1 MHGGILKLKSNTFIL
16 FEYRYV
22 PVFHLSL
29 FVHPAMHI
37 EPGSVISCLQCVW
50 STSSI
55 SPKSN

>member
-1 MHGGILKLKSNTFIL
+1 ML
-16 FEYRYV
+16 FEYQYV

-29 FVHPAMHI
+29 FVHPAVHI
-37 EPGSVISCLQCVW
+37 ALGSVISCLQCVW